1 MAVGSGH
8 PADALSSRT
17 VVIAPDK
24 FKHSLTA
31 LEVSRALA
39 RGIHD
44 VRPDAPID
52 VAPIADGG
60 DGTVDA
66 AIAAGFEPLP
76 VTVVN
81 AIGTPV
87 DSVVARRGRQAVVE
101 LANTCGMS
109 TLPGAALHPMTAHTV
124 GVGQAIAAALDHG
137 CDDIV
142 LGLGGSASTDAGTG
156 LLVGLGARLLDRDGL
171 PVEPGAAGLGRIVAV
186 DLDGLHPGLRD
197 ARIRIAAD
205 VTCPLLGP
213 EGSVAVFGPQK
224 GLTGEAADQVER
236 EIDEFAALVQELSG
250 RDIRTLRGGGAAGG
264 VAATAYG
271 LLDAEIIEGAA
282 FVLDILGFERHLGGA
297 RVVVTGEGRCDDQTL
312 HGKAPAAIAHLAR
325 RSGVPVFL
333 VAGEIAMSEEGRE
346 KLGVQRTWS
355 LMEAAGGDRAVA
367 LAEAERLLAE
377 VGRQIGATL

>member
-1 MAVGSGH
+1 MGRPLES
-8 PADALSSRT
+8 PRT

-24 FKHSLTA
+24 FKHSLSA

-39 RGIHD
+39 RGIRE
-44 VRPDAPID
+44 VLPGVPTD
-52 VAPIADGG
+52 VAPVADGG

-66 AIAAGFEPLP
+66 AIAAGFEALP

-87 DSVVARRGRQAVVE
+87 DSVVARRDRQAVVE

-109 TLPGAALHPMTAHTV
+109 TLPGTELHPMTAHTV

-171 PVEPGAAGLGRIVAV
+171 PVEPGAAGLGRIAAI
-186 DLDGLHPGLRD
+186 DRDGLHPGLRD

-236 EIDEFAALVQELSG
+236 EIDGFAALVQEVSG
-250 RDIRTLRGGGAAGG
+250 RDVRTLRGGGAAGG

-282 FVLDILGFERHLGGA
+282 FVLDILGFERHLADA

-312 HGKAPAAIAHLAR
+312 HGKAPAAITHLAR
-325 RSGVPVFL
+325 GFDVPVFL
-333 VAGEIAMSEEGRE
+333 VAGEIAMSEEARD
-346 KLGVQRTWS
+346 KLGVERSWS
-355 LMEAAGGDRAVA
+355 LTDLADGDRARA
-367 LAEAERLLAE
+367 IAEADRLLCE
-377 VGRQIGATL
+377 VGRRIAAAL